1 MGIMSRD
8 ELLNSSPYGVFLLD
22 VPNLV
27 PSSKLLTNSLKSI
40 YCFSGIVASK

>member
-8 ELLNSSPYGVFLLD
+8 ELLDVPFGVFLLD

-27 PSSKLLTNSLKSI
+27 PSSQTLN
-40 YCFSGIVASK
+40 

>member
-1 MGIMSRD
+1 MGITSRD

-27 PSSKLLTNSLKSI
+27 PSSQTLKLSFKSI
-40 YCFSGIVASK
+40 SCFSGITASK